1 MQVYKNFIGGEFVQS
16 TGSKRILNTNPADTR
31 DILGEV
37 VLSTKEEAAAA
48 VDAAAKAF
56 KSWKRMP
63 APKRGAIVA
72 KAAQLMGERRQ

>member
-56 KSWKRMP
+56 
-63 APKRGAIVA
+63 
-72 KAAQLMGERRQ
+72 